1 MPNQKVNCAAG
12 TREAGLDH
20 AYLSASASHR
30 WLACPPSAKLCAN
43 IAEQTSEYAQ
53 QGTDCHELCAYLVE
67 KALGRNAADPTE
79 NLTFYDAEMQNCA
92 EEYRNYVLEQIEAAR
107 EFCKDPQIMIEQ
119 RLDFSRWV
127 ENGFGTGDCVI
138 VADEL
143 LQIIDYKH
151 GLGVLVSAGDDEHG
165 GNSQMMCY
173 ALGALELFDGIYDIN
188 QVKMTI
194 FQPRRENI
202 STYTISKEQLLKWAD
217 EILAP
222 TAQLAYVGEGEFH
235 AGDHCRFCKV
245 KATCRKRAEYNLELA
260 KYDFKM
266 PATLDNTEI
275 AAILPRIDEMIS
287 WGNDI
292 KEYALKQA
300 QSGVHFDGWKMVE
313 GRSNRKFTDE
323 AAVASK
329 VKDAGYDPYEK
340 KLLGITAMSTLLG
353 KKKFEE
359 LLGELIYKPPG
370 KPTLVPESDKRP
382 AMNTAYEEFNE

>member
-1 MPNQKVNCAAG
+1 MPK
-12 TREAGLDH
+12 H
-20 AYLSASASHR
+20 AYLSTSASHR

-43 IAEQTSEYAQ
+43 IQDQASEYAQ

-67 KALGRNAADPTE
+67 KALGREVIDPTE
-79 NLTFYDAEMQNCA
+79 NLTYYDAEMQNCA
-92 EEYRNYVLEQIEAAR
+92 EEYRNYVLEQIEAAK
-107 EFCKDPQIMIEQ
+107 EFCKDPQVMIEQ

-138 VADEL
+138 VADEV

-173 ALGALELFDGIYDIN
+173 ALGALEVFGDIYDIN
-188 QVKMTI
+188 QIKMTI

-202 STYTISKEQLLKWAD
+202 STYTISRDNLLKWAN
-217 EILAP
+217 EVLAP
-222 TAQLAYVGEGEFH
+222 TAQLAYVGEGEFK
-235 AGDHCRFCKV
+235 AGGHCQFCKV

-260 KYDFKM
+260 KYDFEM
-266 PATLDNTEI
+266 PATLDDTEI
-275 AAILPRIDEMIS
+275 AAILEKVDEMIS

-300 QSGVHFDGWKMVE
+300 QSGVHFEGWKVVE
-313 GRSNRKFTDE
+313 GRSNRKYTDE
-323 AAVASK
+323 KAVAFK
-329 VKDAGYDPYEK
+329 VKDAGFDPYEK
-340 KLLGITAMSTLLG
+340 KLLGVTAMSTLLG

-359 LLGELIYKPPG
+359 LLGGLIYKPPG
-370 KPTLVPESDKRP
+370 KPALVPESDKRP
-382 AMNTAYEEFNE
+382 AMNTAIEDFNE

>member
-1 MPNQKVNCAAG
+1 MPK
-12 TREAGLDH
+12 H

-30 WLACPPSAKLCAN
+30 WLACPPSAKLCAS
-43 IAEQTSEYAQ
+43 IADQTSEYAQ

-67 KALGRNAADPTE
+67 KALGRAVTDPTE

-92 EEYRNYVLEQIEAAR
+92 EEYRNYVLEQIETAK
-107 EFCKDPQIMIEQ
+107 EFCKDPQVMIEQ

-127 ENGFGTGDCVI
+127 ENGFGTVDCVI
-138 VADEL
+138 VADEV

-151 GLGVLVSAGDDEHG
+151 GLGVLVSAGDEEHG

-173 ALGALELFDGIYDIN
+173 ALGALEVFGDIYDIN
-188 QVKMTI
+188 QIKMTI
-194 FQPRRENI
+194 FQPRRDNV
-202 STYTISKEQLLKWAD
+202 STYTISKDELLKWAD

-222 TAQLAYVGEGEFH
+222 TAQLAHVGEGEFK
-235 AGDHCRFCKV
+235 AGDHCQFCKV

-260 KYDFKM
+260 KYDFEM
-266 PATLDNTEI
+266 PATLDDIEI
-275 AAILPRIDEMIS
+275 AAILAKVDEMIS

-292 KEYALKQA
+292 KEYALQQA
-300 QSGVHFDGWKMVE
+300 QSGVHFDGWKIVE

-323 AAVASK
+323 AAVAFK

-359 LLGELIYKPPG
+359 LLGELVYKPPG
-370 KPTLVPESDKRP
+370 KPALVPESDKRP
-382 AMNTAYEEFNE
+382 AMNTAIDDFSV

>member
-1 MPNQKVNCAAG
+1 MPK
-12 TREAGLDH
+12 H

-43 IAEQTSEYAQ
+43 IPDQASEYAQ

-67 KALGRNAADPTE
+67 KALGREVIDPTD
-79 NLTFYDAEMQNCA
+79 NLTYYDAEMKNCA
-92 EEYRNYVLEQIEAAR
+92 EEYRNYVLEQIEASK
-107 EFCKDPQIMIEQ
+107 EFCKDPQVMIEQ

-138 VADEL
+138 VADEV

-173 ALGALELFDGIYDIN
+173 ALGALEVFGDIYDIN
-188 QVKMTI
+188 QIKMTI

-202 STYTISKEQLLKWAD
+202 STYTISKDNLLKWAN
-217 EILAP
+217 EVLAP
-222 TAQLAYVGEGEFH
+222 TAQLAYVGKGEFN
-235 AGDHCRFCKV
+235 AGDHCTFCKV

-260 KYDFKM
+260 KYDFEM
-266 PATLDNTEI
+266 PATLDDTEI
-275 AAILPRIDEMIS
+275 AAILEKVDEMIS

-292 KEYALKQA
+292 KDYALQQA
-300 QSGVHFDGWKMVE
+300 QSGVHFEGWKIVK
-313 GRSNRKFTDE
+313 GRSNRKYTDE
-323 AAVASK
+323 NAVADT
-329 VKDAGYDPYEK
+329 VKDAGFDPYEK
-340 KLLGITAMSTLLG
+340 KLLGVTAMSTLLG

-359 LLGELIYKPPG
+359 LLGGLIYKPPG
-370 KPTLVPESDKRP
+370 KPALVPESDKRP
-382 AMNTAYEEFNE
+382 AMNTAIEDFNE

>member
-1 MPNQKVNCAAG
+1 MPK
-12 TREAGLDH
+12 H

-43 IAEQTSEYAQ
+43 ILDQASEYAQ

-67 KALGRNAADPTE
+67 KALGRDVIDPTE
-79 NLTFYDAEMQNCA
+79 NLTYYDAEMQNCA
-92 EEYRNYVLEQIEAAR
+92 EEYRNYVLEQIEAAK
-107 EFCKDPQIMIEQ
+107 EFCKDPQVMIEQ

-138 VADEL
+138 VADEV

-151 GLGVLVSAGDDEHG
+151 GLGILVSAGDDEHG

-173 ALGALELFDGIYDIN
+173 ALGALEVFGDIYDIN
-188 QVKMTI
+188 QIKMTI
-194 FQPRRENI
+194 FQPRRDNI
-202 STYTISKEQLLKWAD
+202 STYTISKEDLLKWAD

-222 TAQLAYVGEGEFH
+222 TAQLAYVGKGEFN
-235 AGDHCRFCKV
+235 AGDHCTFCKV

-260 KYDFKM
+260 KYDFEM
-266 PATLDNTEI
+266 PATLDDTEI
-275 AAILPRIDEMIS
+275 AAILEKVDEMIS

-292 KEYALKQA
+292 KDYALQQA
-300 QSGVHFDGWKMVE
+300 QSGVHFEGWKIVE
-313 GRSNRKFTDE
+313 GRSKRKYTDE
-323 AAVASK
+323 NAVADT
-329 VKDAGYDPYEK
+329 VKDAGFDPYEK

-359 LLGELIYKPPG
+359 LLGGLIYKPPG

-382 AMNTAYEEFNE
+382 AMNTAKDDFKE

>member
-1 MPNQKVNCAAG
+1 MPK
-12 TREAGLDH
+12 H

-43 IAEQTSEYAQ
+43 ILDQTSEYAQ

-67 KALGRNAADPTE
+67 KALGKDVIDPTE
-79 NLTFYDAEMQNCA
+79 NLTYYDAEMQNCA
-92 EEYRNYVLEQIEAAR
+92 EEYRNYVLEQIEASK
-107 EFCKDPQIMIEQ
+107 EFCKDPQVMIEQ

-138 VADEL
+138 VADEV

-151 GLGVLVSAGDDEHG
+151 GLGILVSAGDDEHG

-173 ALGALELFDGIYDIN
+173 ALGALEVFGDIYDIN
-188 QVKMTI
+188 QIKMTI
-194 FQPRRENI
+194 FQPRRDNV
-202 STYTISKEQLLKWAD
+202 STYTINKENLLKWAD
-217 EILAP
+217 EVLAP
-222 TAQLAYVGEGEFH
+222 TAQLAYIGKGEFN
-235 AGDHCRFCKV
+235 AGDHCTFCKV

-260 KYDFKM
+260 KYDFEM
-266 PATLDNTEI
+266 PATLDDTEI
-275 AAILPRIDEMIS
+275 AAILEKVDEMIS

-292 KEYALKQA
+292 KDYALQQA
-300 QSGVHFDGWKMVE
+300 QSGVHFEGWKIVE
-313 GRSNRKFTDE
+313 GRSNRKYTDE
-323 AAVASK
+323 NAVADT
-329 VKDAGYDPYEK
+329 VKDAGFDPYEK

-359 LLGELIYKPPG
+359 LLGGLIYKPPG

-382 AMNTAYEEFNE
+382 AMNTAKDDFKE